1 MLTSKGSRRFT
12 QVRGPRKVTPLRPAC
27 LVCIYESITRVPSR
41 RMLRWD
47 LVSAC
52 FAQDL
57 VPVRVTPRWRVPD
70 IGWAKLNIDAC
81 FDPNSG
87 AACAGG
93 IIRNCRGE
101 VFLSS
106 WTVLPNC
113 TSPAEA
119 EILACG
125 WGLRLARD
133 WIDMPMVIEGDCA
146 DLIDGLKTKDRD
158 KAIYGHLLLDVKAV
172 LADLLAFRVSLVKR
186 ECNRVAHE
194 LAQLAKSG

>member
-1 MLTSKGSRRFT
+1 MEMAAAGAGE
-12 QVRGPRKVTPLRPAC
+12 RGGREREEALPGG
-27 LVCIYESITRVPSR
+27 LV
-41 RMLRWD
+41 
-47 LVSAC
+47 
-52 FAQDL
+52 
-57 VPVRVTPRWRVPD
+57 
-70 IGWAKLNIDAC
+70 
-81 FDPNSG
+81 
-87 AACAGG
+87 GG
-93 IIRNCRGE
+93 HGGFGQRGE
-101 VFLSS
+101 VLSS

-113 TSPAEA
+113 ASPAEA

-194 LAQLAKSG
+194 LAQLAKSGVESQVLRLESPPCIDELLALDCNSELFYQ